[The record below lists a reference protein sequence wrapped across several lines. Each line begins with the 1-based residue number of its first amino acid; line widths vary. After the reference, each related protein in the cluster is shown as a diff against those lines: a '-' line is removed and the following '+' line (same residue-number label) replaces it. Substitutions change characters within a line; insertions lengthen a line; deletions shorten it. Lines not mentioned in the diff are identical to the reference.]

1 MNGFITKALHTR
13 ARVKDANGALRTPI
27 YENAAFEFD
36 TAEDIDDV
44 SIGKSIGHVYTRSS
58 NPTVENFE
66 LSVKN
71 LTNSLGVI
79 ALGSGMAAIATTIL
93 SLVKAGDSVITT
105 KYLFGHT
112 LAFFQNTLPSLGVNV
127 KFVDILDEKEVEK
140 ACDKDVKLIF
150 FESISNPQLQVADI
164 EKLSKLSHSY
174 GIPLVVDTTATPFY
188 MFEAKK
194 FGVDIEVLSSTK
206 FISGGGTSVG
216 GLIIEYGSFDWKKTP
231 NLKPNYDKAGHF
243 AFLHKARKE
252 IFQGFG
258 AVLSPHNAYL
268 QTLGLETMALRI
280 DRACENTL
288 SLAEWLEGKKEIKSV
303 NYPSLKSS
311 QFYDIS
317 KKQFKYAG
325 SILTI
330 ELEDKTAAYRFMN
343 RLKIIR
349 RATNLHDNKSLIVS
363 PYFVIYPFN
372 SHEEKMAL
380 NITTGLMRLSVGI
393 ENIEDLK
400 EDIEQ
405 ALGV

>member
-1 MNGFITKALHTR
+1 MAGFITKALHTQPR
-13 ARVKDANGALRTPI
+13 IKDANGALRTPV

-36 TAEDIDDV
+36 SAEAIDDV
-44 SIGKSIGHVYTRSS
+44 SIGKSVGHVYTRSS

-71 LTNSLGVI
+71 LTNSLGVL
-79 ALGSGMAAIATTIL
+79 ALGSGMAAIATAIL
-93 SLVKAGDSVITT
+93 TLVKSGESIITT
-105 KYLFGHT
+105 KCLFGHT
-112 LAFFQNTLPSLGVNV
+112 LAFFQNTLSSLGVTV
-127 KFVDILDEKEVEK
+127 KFVNILDEKEVEK
-140 ACDKDVKLIF
+140 AIDKSVRAIF
-150 FESISNPQLQVADI
+150 LESISNPQLHVADI
-164 EKLSKLSHSY
+164 KKLSELSHAHD
-174 GIPLVVDTTATPFY
+174 IPLIVDTTATPFY

-216 GLIIEYGSFDWKKTP
+216 GLIIEYGTFDWKKTQ

-258 AVLSPHNAYL
+258 AVLSPTNAYL

-280 DRACENTL
+280 DRACENTYN
-288 SLAEWLEGKKEIKSV
+288 LAKWLEDKKEIKSV
-303 NYPSLKSS
+303 NYPSLKNSP
-311 QFYDIS
+311 FYDIS

-325 SILTI
+325 SILTL
-330 ELEDKTAAYRFMN
+330 ELEDKKSAYRFMN
-343 RLKIIR
+343 RLNIIR

-372 SHEEKMAL
+372 SHEEKTAL
-380 NITTGLMRLSVGI
+380 GITQGLMRLSVGI
-393 ENIEDLK
+393 EDIEDLK
-400 EDIEQ
+400 EDISA
-405 ALGV
+405 ALG